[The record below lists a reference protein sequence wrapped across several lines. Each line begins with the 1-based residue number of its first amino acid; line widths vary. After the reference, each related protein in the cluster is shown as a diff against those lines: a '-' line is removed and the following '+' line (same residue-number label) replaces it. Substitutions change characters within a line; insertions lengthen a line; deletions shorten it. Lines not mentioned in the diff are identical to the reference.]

1 MKIKINNDQ
10 FWKLGD
16 IIVRKN
22 DPETIAMIVQDDDE
36 QYCAMDI
43 SPNHVGTYS
52 TNPSKINAG
61 CCSSIDNFKKEFQ
74 DCWRKVNAELNIKL

>member
-1 MKIKINNDQ
+1 MKTKIKINNDQ
-10 FWKLGD
+10 VWKLGD

-22 DPETIAMIVQDDDE
+22 DSETIAMIVQDDDE

-52 TNPSKINAG
+52 FS
-61 CCSSIDNFKKEFQ
+61 
-74 DCWRKVNAELNIKL
+74 

>member
-1 MKIKINNDQ
+1 MKIKINNYQ
-10 FWKLGD
+10 IWKLGD

-22 DPETIAMIVQDDDE
+22 DPETIAMIVQDDDD

-52 TNPSKINAG
+52 THPSEINAG
-61 CCSSIDNFKKEFQ
+61 ALETIEEFKEKFQ
-74 DCWRKVNAELNIKL
+74 DYWRKVDAELNIKL